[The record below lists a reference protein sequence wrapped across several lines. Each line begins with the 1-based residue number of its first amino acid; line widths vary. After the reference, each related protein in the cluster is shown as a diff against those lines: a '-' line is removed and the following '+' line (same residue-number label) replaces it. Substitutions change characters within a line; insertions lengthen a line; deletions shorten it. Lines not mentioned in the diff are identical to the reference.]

1 MKKFPASYDRNIIIF
16 ILNVLQIKHYYQ
28 NYNVLIISLLVT
40 VALTTSPMLMC
51 GILGRGILLWTT
63 ESLEMKNLFWSL
75 DHPFLLSA

>member
-1 MKKFPASYDRNIIIF
+1 M
-16 ILNVLQIKHYYQ
+16 LNDLQIKHYYQ